1 VKRRNYEPEEYTMG
15 VTSSGLLDEER
26 DAEEDSTTE
35 TYPPETMSESGEVNA
50 QATALIGSNVGGS
63 VVEQGNDLKTGQ
75 IWLSGPCIY
84 TLP

>member
-1 VKRRNYEPEEYTMG
+1 MG

-26 DAEEDSTTE
+26 DATASSMSARESDSPDNTLTL
-35 TYPPETMSESGEVNA
+35 SGEKSTL
-50 QATALIGSNVGGS
+50 ATALTGQDAAGTIVKQGS
-63 VVEQGNDLKTGQ
+63 DLKTGQ